1 MSLHCIFFNE
11 QDKGLNTLRE
21 GEPQTTA
28 PASSPADTEQTSAT
42 TNPSSRKREQK
53 SQQKSSRLASPTS
66 PTSSVGTAIDMLGGA
81 FGDDANEDAQARRRR
96 EEEEE
101 KARNERE
108 ERDRSQQQL
117 LDEQRREREQR
128 EASEAAERAAAAAA
142 RPSTTAE
149 EEAAR
154 QREEEERRR
163 KQAKEWGDSHHDA
176 RGQPA
181 SPSKPDNQHR
191 LGAEHDEVSV
201 QSINHY
207 DIVYGIGD
215 DASGSGGAV
224 PRDLDSWATWDDDD
238 DTKGGGVGGRGGE
251 GGSTPGSGGCH
262 GAEGGI
268 ALMDEGVTFFRY
280 KKPLAVRLRQKQE
293 KEMRRTKQGGRWRR
307 LRNLRSQEPA
317 ADDRSL
323 VRIDLML
330 LSVPSHVLHTIR
342 VYDHTV
348 VGRRS
353 EYLKSVQVFSKGPRS
368 NFEDGPG
375 GAADGVAAGEVAG
388 AATREA
394 EGARSR
400 SRGAGFSAKE
410 AHLQAAHHVSLD
422 TIVDSTTVEV
432 FSMSAGSPDTPKATA
447 ASKGALRRHHKLE
460 LAAAREHCHTG
471 GNAVDCM
478 HLTQRQWD
486 HFLLQ
491 SRNMAAYVRDMA
503 TTTETSVDDGAGG
516 SFVASAIIY
525 TNGIEDDRESSL
537 IRYEAY
543 GLIRHTSTVV
553 DGSEE
558 VEGSLL
564 PTRHNKHK
572 H

>member
-1 MSLHCIFFNE
+1 MPCLSLHFVIFFNE

-21 GEPQTTA
+21 DPQTTA
-28 PASSPADTEQTSAT
+28 PASSPALKPADTEQISAT

-66 PTSSVGTAIDMLGGA
+66 PTSSVGTAVDMLGGA
-81 FGDDANEDAQARRRR
+81 FGDDANEEAQARRRSEK
-96 EEEEE
+96 EEENEE
-101 KARNERE
+101 KKRKERE
-108 ERDRSQQQL
+108 RSQQQL

-142 RPSTTAE
+142 RPSTTE

-224 PRDLDSWATWDDDD
+224 PHDLDSWATWDDDD
-238 DTKGGGVGGRGGE
+238 AKGGGVGDRGGE
-251 GGSTPGSGGCH
+251 EGNTPGSGGCH
-262 GAEGGI
+262 GSKGGV
-268 ALMDEGVTFFRY
+268 ALMDEGVTFFRF
-280 KKPLAVRLRQKQE
+280 KQPLAVRLRRKQE
-293 KEMRRTKQGGRWRR
+293 KEMRRKKQGGRWRR
-307 LRNLRSQEPA
+307 LRNPRSQEPA

-388 AATREA
+388 EA
-394 EGARSR
+394 GP
-400 SRGAGFSAKE
+400 
-410 AHLQAAHHVSLD
+410 HL
-422 TIVDSTTVEV
+422 
-432 FSMSAGSPDTPKATA
+432 F
-447 ASKGALRRHHKLE
+447 RHYQTWH
-460 LAAAREHCHTG
+460 
-471 GNAVDCM
+471 
-478 HLTQRQWD
+478 
-486 HFLLQ
+486 
-491 SRNMAAYVRDMA
+491 
-503 TTTETSVDDGAGG
+503 
-516 SFVASAIIY
+516 
-525 TNGIEDDRESSL
+525 
-537 IRYEAY
+537 
-543 GLIRHTSTVV
+543 
-553 DGSEE
+553 
-558 VEGSLL
+558 
-564 PTRHNKHK
+564 
-572 H
+572 